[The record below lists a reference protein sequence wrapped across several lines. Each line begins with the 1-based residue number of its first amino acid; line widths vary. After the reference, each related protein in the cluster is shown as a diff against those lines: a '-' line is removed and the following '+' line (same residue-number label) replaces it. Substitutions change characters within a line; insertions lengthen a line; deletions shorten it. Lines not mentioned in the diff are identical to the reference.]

1 MVVAVLF
8 ICAGNICRSP
18 MAEAVFRNKV
28 ALAGLQDQ
36 FRVDSAGT
44 GSWHAGESP
53 HRGTQ
58 GILRQYEVPLMPHT
72 ARQLDRD
79 DLRRFDYLVVMD
91 SENED
96 DVKDLTTNTSP
107 RGALVRLLDYADP
120 ARARGV
126 RNVPDP
132 YYGDRFEEV
141 YQLVDAG
148 CDGLLRHLRQ
158 EHQR

>member
-1 MVVAVLF
+1 MTVSVLF

-28 ALAGLQDQ
+28 AQARLQDQ
-36 FRVDSAGT
+36 VRVDSAGT
-44 GSWHAGESP
+44 GSWHAGETP

-58 GILRQYEVPLMPHT
+58 AILRQYEVPLMPHT
-72 ARQLDRD
+72 ARQLGRE

-91 SENED
+91 AENED
-96 DVKDLTTNTSP
+96 DVKDLATYAQQ
-107 RGALVRLLDYADP
+107 RGVLVRLLDFADP
-120 ARARGV
+120 SRAQGV

-132 YYGDRFEEV
+132 YYGNRFEEV

-158 EHQR
+158 EHQL